1 MPETKPRATLA
12 SLVLSK
18 LLKCV
23 NNSTFAQLEAC
34 TNSFIT
40 ERTKFVHEKRV
51 LIQLSQINPK
61 TVNKREGKLTKKYFE
76 TKALLKEIL
85 TFLLRGE
92 NRTNFLHM
100 RDLRSTLMK
109 FTERKLATVA
119 LCWKFWKFYDWTSL
133 LASILGNFFEDQN
146 VTYSFNISFLASYSE
161 Y

>member
-1 MPETKPRATLA
+1 M
-12 SLVLSK
+12 
-18 LLKCV
+18 
-23 NNSTFAQLEAC
+23 
-34 TNSFIT
+34 
-40 ERTKFVHEKRV
+40 HEKRV

-100 RDLRSTLMK
+100 RDLRNTLMK

-119 LCWKFWKFYDWTSL
+119 LC
-133 LASILGNFFEDQN
+133 
-146 VTYSFNISFLASYSE
+146 
-161 Y
+161 

>member
-23 NNSTFAQLEAC
+23 NNSTFAQLKAC

-76 TKALLKEIL
+76 TKFLLKEML

-109 FTERKLATVA
+109 FTERKLPTVA
-119 LCWKFWKFYDWTSL
+119 LCWKFWKFYNWTLL
-133 LASILGNFFEDQN
+133 LASILGNF
-146 VTYSFNISFLASYSE
+146 SKIKM
-161 Y
+161 